1 MNSKI
6 LCDTKKLNNTMKRL
20 YTVSAF
26 TENSIG
32 LLNKITIIFTRR
44 RLNIESLSVS
54 ETERKG
60 ISRFTIVLRSDRET
74 VEKLVKQIRKIIEVL
89 AVFGYE
95 EEDVV
100 VNELAFY
107 KVPADA
113 AGKNGEFKN
122 LVARHEAKLLFD
134 GKSYVIV
141 EKAGTEKEIHDLFRE
156 LKPFGIMEFVRSGR
170 ISLAKKEKGL
180 STYLPKTEWEYNI

>member
-1 MNSKI
+1 MN
-6 LCDTKKLNNTMKRL
+6 RL
-20 YTVSAF
+20 YTLSAF

-60 ISRFTIVLRSDRET
+60 ISRFTIVLKSDRET

-100 VNELAFY
+100 ANELAFY
-107 KVPADA
+107 KVPA
-113 AGKNGEFKN
+113 ES
-122 LVARHEAKLLFD
+122 VARTNDFNTLITKHEVKQLFD
-134 GKSYVIV
+134 GKQYIIV
-141 EKAGTEKEIHDLFRE
+141 EKAGTEKEIHALFTD

-170 ISLAKKEKGL
+170 ISLAKNEKGL
-180 STYLPKTEWEYNI
+180 STYLPQTEWEYNI